1 MKCKRIFK
9 VASALAL
16 TVALLVSSAVVSF
29 AASYTTTT
37 KYLNQNTIEVTSTAS
52 GLAEGVMATYVA
64 YNNDGFT
71 EANAVY
77 IDQATAN
84 GTDDV
89 TFVYQTN
96 SDNVKATVKFG
107 GSTETEAQDATKKGY
122 AVNVTVD
129 GVDAGIVTVPE
140 VDEAYPEGEYLAREI
155 PVALDTTKAVA
166 DIKVNNEIVE
176 AWYVKDGAVVIFSNV
191 ILDDATVAITT
202 KSVEDTTVVL
212 GAVKSEKANTVTAF
226 AKAACGKF
234 ADYGILIGAG
244 EVALKGAKAYNEAD
258 NYNETVKLPALGM
271 SNEGMFCVE
280 IEDEAF
286 NKGTFNVAAYAGEN
300 VTAAKEVIVQ

>member
-29 AASYTTTT
+29 AANYTTTT

-52 GLAEGVMATYVA
+52 GLEEGDMATYVA
-64 YNNDGFT
+64 YNDTFS

-89 TFVYQTN
+89 TFKYQTN

-107 GSTETEAQDATKKGY
+107 GSKEEAAQDATFTGY

-129 GVDAGIVTVPE
+129 GADAGVVRVPE
-140 VDEAYPEGEYLAREI
+140 VDADYDSEYLAREI
-155 PVALDTTKAVA
+155 PVAIEAGKAVKSV
-166 DIKVNNEIVE
+166 KVNGEEV
-176 AWYVKDGAVVIFSNV
+176 AVWYVKDGVVVIYSNV
-191 ILDDATVAITT
+191 ILADANVEITTDAAKATVMLG
-202 KSVEDTTVVL
+202 TV
-212 GAVKSEKANTVTAF
+212 KAEAGKITAF
-226 AKAACGKF
+226 AKATCA
-234 ADYGILIGAG
+234 ADTEYGILIGG
-244 EVALKGAKAYNEAD
+244 TDVEGAKNWNEASD
-258 NYNETVKLPALGM
+258 YSTTVKLPALGM
-271 SNEGMFCVE
+271 GNDGGYCVE
-280 IEDEAF
+280 VEDEAIVA
-286 NKGTFNVAAYAGEN
+286 GDIVVAAYAGTAVDAET
-300 VTAAKEVIVQ
+300 VTVK